1 MIEHNEKLSKEV
13 ITSNLGNIINDNEED
28 IIYLIGRK
36 TEEGKNTLYEEMEI
50 VISDGLNGKLTY
62 INLID
67 IKGYNPQ
74 IILGKFTT
82 LKKNEVLFT
91 VEDKVQNDSIKY
103 IIYRYYNGMI
113 ETIFD
118 SNQYL
123 TKNRYKVIYND
134 NYRVNL
140 IDGIKNTKYIINIE
154 NKDSRYI
161 NEKYKSDG
169 KLIKNYQGQ
178 VLYAYE
184 VLQVRSNDRELFDLL
199 LKQKITG
206 EDINDV
212 LGEIISTL
220 RFDGNKFN
228 ELNIKVSIEN
238 TKSKEKVLRDE
249 DFIDKKYDFS
259 KVDFIEAE
267 FNANLRVER
276 AIEKEFSLNPN
287 LDKLNYLY
295 NRIKLNNSEKYQI
308 IAYLEGPKFC
318 TSRGGTL
325 IVLEEKN
332 NDYVVTSKIKDVIPP
347 IIISENISNGYND
360 LIVRLIKKD
369 KLDFRIL
376 KYNGNSYPIN
386 PLGEEKLQTGIRVVG
401 LAVISDDLFYRKGI
415 EY

>member
-1 MIEHNEKLSKEV
+1 MIGHNEKLSKEV
-13 ITSNLGNIINDNEED
+13 ITSNLGNIINDIEED

-62 INLID
+62 IDLIN
-67 IKGYNPQ
+67 IKGYNPK
-74 IILGKFTT
+74 IILRKFTA
-82 LKKNEVLFT
+82 LKKNEVLFI
-91 VEDKVQNDSIKY
+91 VEDEKENESIRY
-103 IIYRYYNGMI
+103 IIYRYYNGII

-118 SNQYL
+118 SNEYL
-123 TKNRYKVIYND
+123 RRNRYKVIYDD
-134 NYRVNL
+134 NYKVKL
-140 IDGIKNTKYIINIE
+140 IDGIKNTSYIIDIE
-154 NKDSRYI
+154 NNYLRYI

-169 KLIKNYQGQ
+169 KLIKNYQGK
-178 VLYAYE
+178 VLYPYE
-184 VLQVRSNDRELFDLL
+184 VLEVRNNDRELFDLL

-206 EDINDV
+206 EDINDI

-228 ELNIKVSIEN
+228 ELNIKVSIEDI
-238 TKSKEKVLRDE
+238 KSKEKVLRNE

-267 FNANLRVER
+267 INANLSVER
-276 AIEKEFSLNPN
+276 AIEKEFSLNPS

-318 TSRGGTL
+318 TSRGGTV
-325 IVLEEKN
+325 IILEEKN
-332 NDYVVTSKIKDVIPP
+332 NNYVLTSKIKDVIPP

-360 LIVRLIKKD
+360 LIVRSIKKD
-369 KLDFRIL
+369 KLDFRVL

-386 PLGEEKLQTGIRVVG
+386 PIGEEKLETGIRVVG
-401 LAVISDDLFYRKGI
+401 VAVISDDLFYRRGI

>member
-1 MIEHNEKLSKEV
+1 MIGHTEKLSKEV
-13 ITSNLGNIINDNEED
+13 ITSKLGNIINDIDED

-62 INLID
+62 IDLID
-67 IKGYNPQ
+67 IKGYNPK
-74 IILGKFTT
+74 IIVGKFTS

-91 VEDKVQNDSIKY
+91 VEDEMQNESIIS
-103 IIYRYYNGMI
+103 IIYRYYNGII

-123 TKNRYKVIYND
+123 TQKRYRVIYND
-134 NYRVNL
+134 NYRINL
-140 IDGIKNTKYIINIE
+140 IDSIKNVNYFINIE
-154 NKDSRYI
+154 NKDLRYI

-169 KLIKNYQGQ
+169 KLMKNYEGQ

-184 VLQVRSNDRELFDLL
+184 VLEVRSNDRELFDLL

-206 EDINDV
+206 EDINDI

-238 TKSKEKVLRDE
+238 IKSKEKGLRNE
-249 DFIDKKYDFS
+249 DFTDKKYDFS

-267 FNANLRVER
+267 YNANLSVER
-276 AIEKEFSLNPN
+276 AIEKEFSLNPS

-295 NRIKLNNSEKYQI
+295 NRIKINNSEKYQI

-318 TSRGGTL
+318 TSRGGT
-325 IVLEEKN
+325 IIILEEKN
-332 NDYVVTSKIKDVIPP
+332 NNYVVTSKIKDVIPP
-347 IIISENISNGYND
+347 IIISENINNGYSD

-369 KLDFRIL
+369 KLDFRVL

-386 PLGEEKLQTGIRVVG
+386 PLDEEKLQTGIRVVG
-401 LAVISDDLFYRKGI
+401 LAVISDDLFYRRGI